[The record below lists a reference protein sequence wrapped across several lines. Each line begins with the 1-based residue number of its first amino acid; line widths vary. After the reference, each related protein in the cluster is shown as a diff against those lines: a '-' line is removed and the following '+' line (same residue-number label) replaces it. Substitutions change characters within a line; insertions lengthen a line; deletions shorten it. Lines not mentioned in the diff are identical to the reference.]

1 MLLDGNVKLANRYL
15 NRHFTLSGKVIEG
28 NKRGRTLGFPTA
40 NVQVNPLQLIPKDAV
55 YATKTKINDEIYFSA
70 TSIGS
75 NPTFKDQSKSIETY
89 LIDFHGDLYNKT
101 IEIEFIESIREQK
114 MFSDVT
120 KLIETMKEDIFKIKN
135 ILKEKK

>member
-1 MLLDGNVKLANRYL
+1 MKYLYFTVSSIIIAYIVVIIFVYFYQRNLLYHPSENNYQNDTIQYN
-15 NRHFTLSGKVIEG
+15 HQEIFIKV
-28 NKRGRTLGFPTA
+28 
-40 NVQVNPLQLIPKDAV
+40 
-55 YATKTKINDEIYFSA
+55 NDEIYFSA

-101 IEIEFIESIREQK
+101 IEIEYIESIREQK